1 METKLRLLELT
12 ENKYLVV
19 MSSVDD
25 NKDNGLKDS
34 ILKDSILKDSI
45 LKDSILKDSILY
57 DGNNQDVA
65 KAIFNRRYRDMKYII
80 LYSYSTYGVYTMIAI
95 KES

>member
-34 ILKDSILKDSI
+34 V
-45 LKDSILKDSILY
+45 LY

-65 KAIFNRRYRDMKYII
+65 KAIFNREYKYMKCII
-80 LYSYSTYGVYTMIAI
+80 LYSYSIYGVHTMID
-95 KES
+95 SRVRGND

>member
-1 METKLRLLELT
+1 MNLIDKGDMETKLALLGLT

-19 MSSVDD
+19 MSSVDED
-25 NKDNGLKDS
+25 KDNG
-34 ILKDSILKDSI
+34 

-65 KAIFNRRYRDMKYII
+65 EAIFNREYKYMKCII
-80 LYSYSTYGVYTMIAI
+80 LYSYNIYSVCTMLAI
-95 KES
+95 KEN